1 MTAVNYT
8 KGLKADMEKLAL
20 YERNP
25 NDGGGLLRITR
36 IFFDYEK
43 RLFPYWYP
51 MQNDPQKCCHL
62 HLHEKLEL
70 LYVIKGEIEF
80 SVAGDNHSCGAGGI
94 IVINPFEP
102 HSGKIA
108 QGKGRTLYYALNI
121 DLRSLAEAPI
131 DGIRER
137 ISALIGGGYR
147 YPTELTDSGTLA
159 AVRGSL
165 DAILE
170 HRRSRECSGFAVR
183 QSGLFEL
190 AHICLILDAL
200 GVPEKNPLGY
210 SRSAEFI
217 QKVITAISGEDLAGV
232 TLEGTA
238 KKLSYNKA
246 YFTTVFRKN
255 FGTTFTDFLNHYK
268 IDCAR
273 SMIRG
278 GSRNMNE
285 ISIACGFNYY
295 AYFFRRFKEICGM
308 TPVEFAALCDRE
320 MRLSEPPCGGQI

>member
-1 MTAVNYT
+1 
-8 KGLKADMEKLAL
+8 MEKLAL

-25 NDGGGLLRITR
+25 NDAGGLLRITR
-36 IFFDYEK
+36 IFFDFEK
-43 RLFPYWYP
+43 KIFPYWYP

-70 LYVIKGEIEF
+70 LYVIKGGIDF
-80 SVAGDNHSCGAGGI
+80 SIAGENHSCGAGEI
-94 IVINPFEP
+94 LVINPFEP
-102 HSGKIA
+102 HSGKITH
-108 QGKGRTLYYALNI
+108 GKGRTLYYAFNI
-121 DLRSLAEAPI
+121 DLRSLADAPV

-147 YPTELTDSGTLA
+147 YPTELTDSRRLA
-159 AVRGSL
+159 AVCESL
-165 DAILE
+165 NRILE
-170 HRRSRECSGFAVR
+170 QRRDGEYDGGVNGGYDGAVAR
-183 QSGLFEL
+183 RGGLFEL

-200 GVPEKNPLGY
+200 GSPEKNPLGC

-217 QKVITAISGEDLAGV
+217 QKVITAISGEDLAAV

-238 KKLSYNKA
+238 KKLPYNKA

-273 SMIRG
+273 GMIRSG
-278 GSRNMNE
+278 NRNMNE

-320 MRLSEPPCGGQI
+320 MRRSEPPRDGQI

>member
-1 MTAVNYT
+1 
-8 KGLKADMEKLAL
+8 MEKPAL

-25 NDGGGLLRITR
+25 NDAGGLLRITR
-36 IFFDYEK
+36 IFFDFEK
-43 RLFPYWYP
+43 KIFPYWYP

-62 HLHEKLEL
+62 HLHEKFEL
-70 LYVIKGEIEF
+70 LYVIKGGIEF
-80 SVAGDNHSCGAGGI
+80 SIAGENHSCGAGEI
-94 IVINPFEP
+94 LVINPFEP

-108 QGKGRTLYYALNI
+108 QGKGRTLYYAFNI
-121 DLRSLAEAPI
+121 DLRSLADAPI

-147 YPTELTDSGTLA
+147 YPTEFTDPRMLA

-170 HRRSRECSGFAVR
+170 HRRDGGCNGMVNGTVAR

-200 GVPEKNPLGY
+200 GDPEKNPLGY

-217 QKVITAISGEDLAGV
+217 QKVITAISEGNLADV
-232 TLEGTA
+232 TLEDTA
-238 KKLSYNKA
+238 RKLSYNKA

-273 SMIRG
+273 SMIRS

-320 MRLSEPPCGGQI
+320 MRSSGQI